1 MKNVSLMGILK
12 VVEDDGTVNFIA
24 EGDYVTCYIDNNVHY
39 IGKLRTIGYWQTN
52 NTESMPVAIA
62 IEGKAPKTVSSTN
75 VVLLSDIKWIHKM
88 TEEERKE
95 IEELISKISQ
105 HNKTNRDE
113 NKETPLPEPPEPTM
127 LWETFSSV
135 EEVPTNLK

>member
-24 EGDYVTCYIDNNVHY
+24 EGDYVTCYIDDSVHY
-39 IGKLRTIGYWQTN
+39 IGKLIRIGYWQTSE
-52 NTESMPVAIA
+52 TEITPVAIA

-95 IEELISKISQ
+95 IEELISKLSQ
-105 HNKTNRDE
+105 TDTTKDE
-113 NKETPLPEPPEPTM
+113 
-127 LWETFSSV
+127 
-135 EEVPTNLK
+135 

>member
-12 VVEDDGTVNFIA
+12 VVEDDGTINFIA

-105 HNKTNRDE
+105 TDTTE
-113 NKETPLPEPPEPTM
+113 NE
-127 LWETFSSV
+127 
-135 EEVPTNLK
+135 